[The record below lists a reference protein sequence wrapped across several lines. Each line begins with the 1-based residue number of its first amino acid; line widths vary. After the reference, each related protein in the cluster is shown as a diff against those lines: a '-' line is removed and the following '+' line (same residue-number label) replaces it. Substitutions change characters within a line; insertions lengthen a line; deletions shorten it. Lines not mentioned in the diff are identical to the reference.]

1 MEKKV
6 LTIRIDE
13 DDLYLVLRA
22 MSQHTA
28 QDVEAMREIALKY
41 ARTGED
47 WRGVIENHD
56 KVMKS
61 ERDAYNRLVDQWC
74 EQVDVEDADTWNHL
88 KTCMEICTQNW
99 ELYKSEI
106 EKAASE
112 RRPVLSIVK

>member
-28 QDVEAMREIALKY
+28 QDTEAMREIALKY
-41 ARTGED
+41 ARMGED
-47 WRGVIENHD
+47 WRAVIENHE
-56 KVMKS
+56 KVTEA
-61 ERDAYNRLVDQWC
+61 ERKVYNQLVDQWC
-74 EQVDVEDADTWNHL
+74 EQVGVEDADTWNHL
-88 KTCMEICTQNW
+88 KTCMEICVQNW

>member
-1 MEKKV
+1 MEKKA

-28 QDVEAMREIALKY
+28 QDTEAMREIALKY

-47 WRGVIENHD
+47 WRAVIENHE
-56 KVMKS
+56 KVMEA
-61 ERDAYNRLVDQWC
+61 ERKVYNQIVNQWC
-74 EQVDVEDADTWNHL
+74 EQAETEDADIWNHL
-88 KTCMEICTQNW
+88 KTCMEICVQNW

>member
-13 DDLYLVLRA
+13 DDLYLVLRG
-22 MSQHTA
+22 MSQHVA
-28 QDVEAMREIALKY
+28 QDVEAMHEIALKY

-47 WRGVIENHD
+47 WRAVIENHE
-56 KVMKS
+56 KVMEA
-61 ERDAYNRLVDQWC
+61 ERKVYNRIVDQWC
-74 EQVDVEDADTWNHL
+74 EQVETEDTDIWNHL
-88 KTCMEICTQNW
+88 KTCMEICVQNW